1 MLMNGVLKQKRTL
14 FLQKGEWARLRKNTV
29 RHWQYY
35 LLVLLPVTYLVLF
48 NYIPMY
54 GISIAFK
61 DYKIVQSIAESPW
74 VGFKHFKTF
83 FSSYQ
88 FTRLLFNTIG
98 ISIYS
103 IGVGVFPPIM
113 LAVALNCCGNKAFG
127 KTVQMMTYMPY
138 FISTVLVVGMLSQ
151 MLSLNGPI
159 NTTIKVLGG
168 QPILFLGEPA
178 LFKSIYV
185 FSGVWASTGYSAVI
199 YLAALSAINP
209 ELYEAAIVDGA
220 SVWRR
225 IIHIDIPSI
234 LPTATI
240 ILIMSCGR
248 ILSVGYEKVLLLQ
261 NNLNMATSDVISTYV
276 YRMGLV
282 SMQYSFSTAVGLFQ
296 SVVSLL
302 MLTLVNAISRRLS
315 ETSLW

>member
-1 MLMNGVLKQKRTL
+1 MNEVLQQGRAL
-14 FLQKGEWARLRKNTV
+14 FPQKGKWARLRKSAV

-35 LLVLLPVTYLVLF
+35 LMVLLPVAYLILF
-48 NYIPMY
+48 NYVPMY

-61 DYKIVQSIAESPW
+61 DYKIAQSIAESPW
-74 VGFKHFKTF
+74 VGFKHFKMF

-98 ISIYS
+98 ISVYGIA
-103 IGVGVFPPIM
+103 VGVFPPII
-113 LAVALNCCGNKAFG
+113 LAVSLNYCGNRIFG

-151 MLSLNGPI
+151 MLSLNGPVNAAI
-159 NTTIKVLGG
+159 RAFGG
-168 QPILFLGEPA
+168 RPVLFLGEAA

-220 SVWRR
+220 SIWKR

-248 ILSVGYEKVLLLQ
+248 VLSVGYEKVLLLQ
-261 NNLNMATSDVISTYV
+261 NNLNISTSDVISTYV
-276 YRMGLV
+276 YRVGLV

-302 MLTLVNAISRRLS
+302 MLALVNAIARRLS